1 MKDIKETKELL
12 IAALSLFAM
21 TATAKAD
28 DGKVSR
34 IEALNIVCQS
44 GGFLWSAFAGIG
56 EVPAEIADLDEA
68 EIEELMQ
75 ATLESQAWADT
86 PRNRAIV
93 LSVYDS
99 LRTGLQTVRLIIE
112 ANDPAAE
119 PAVEAAPLALA
130 APTRRR
136 YKATA

>member
-1 MKDIKETKELL
+1 MKSIQQTKELL
-12 IAALSLFAM
+12 AAALALFAM
-21 TATAKAD
+21 TAKAKVD

-44 GGFLWSAFAGIG
+44 GGLLWSAFAGVG

-86 PRNRAIV
+86 PEHRQIV
-93 LSVYDS
+93 ESVYAS
-99 LRTGLQTVRLIIE
+99 IRTGLQTVRLIIE
-112 ANDPAAE
+112 SNQPAA
-119 PAVEAAPLALA
+119 A
-130 APTRRR
+130 
-136 YKATA
+136 